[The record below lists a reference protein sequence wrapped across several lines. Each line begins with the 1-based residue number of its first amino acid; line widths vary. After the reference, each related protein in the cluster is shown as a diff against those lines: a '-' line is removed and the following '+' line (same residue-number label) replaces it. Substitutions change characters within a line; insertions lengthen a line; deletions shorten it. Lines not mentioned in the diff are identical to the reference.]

1 MIALNLVLLVCVAG
15 VAWKGKENWD
25 AFQATRN
32 ATLHVQLKPAAIP
45 PIAAVPKPET
55 ASAIKYGEVA
65 QKNLFSKDR
74 NPQVVIEAP
83 PPPEKPKPMPKLPVV
98 YGVMGLPSGVKAVM
112 AEQTGAG
119 TSVVKVGD
127 TVGEFKV
134 MALNTKQVTFD
145 WNGKSVTKGID
156 ELLDRSGPA
165 TAPQTGAAA
174 AGPQLT
180 PLAPASKPDPLKGV
194 EIGDGIGPSVKAC
207 KAGDASPA
215 GSVVDGYKKVV
226 EATPFGPACR
236 WIKQ

>member
-1 MIALNLVLLVCVAG
+1 MIALNLALLACVAG
-15 VAWKGKENWD
+15 IALKGKENWD
-25 AFQATRN
+25 ASRAKRN
-32 ATLHVQLKPAAIP
+32 ATLHVAVKPAAVP
-45 PIAAVPKPET
+45 PIVAVPKPEA
-55 ASAIKYGEVA
+55 ASAIKYGDVA

-112 AEQTGAG
+112 AEQSGSG

-145 WNGKSVTKGID
+145 WNGKAVTKGID
-156 ELLDRSGPA
+156 ELLDRSGPPTPGQPGVA
-165 TAPQTGAAA
+165 VSAPQPTPAA
-174 AGPQLT
+174 PQ
-180 PLAPASKPDPLKGV
+180 SKPDPLKGV
-194 EIGDGIGPSVKAC
+194 EIGDGVGPSVKAC
-207 KAGDASPA
+207 KAGDSSPP
-215 GSVVDGYKKVV
+215 GSIVDGYKKVV